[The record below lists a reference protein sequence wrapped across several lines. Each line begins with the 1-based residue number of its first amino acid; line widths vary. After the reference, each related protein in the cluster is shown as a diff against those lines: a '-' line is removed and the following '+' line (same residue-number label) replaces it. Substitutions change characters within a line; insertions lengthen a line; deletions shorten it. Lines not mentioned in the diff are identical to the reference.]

1 MNQLQQP
8 PIETQIKTPTRRDF
22 LNRAALTVTAVGATA
37 LARPVLA
44 QAPAATAPADAVPAA
59 NPKPD
64 AMAMAMAKKADML
77 ASDLAILG
85 FALGLERLEA
95 AFYAQIQGAH
105 QKRAYLSPK
114 LLKSAQEIGAIEI
127 LHVTTLETAI
137 LAAGG
142 SLQPNPT
149 HRFPANV
156 FISPVAFGWFG
167 YTLEEIGI
175 GAYLGAVGQINS
187 PDLRKAAASIYGS
200 EVRHAAILR
209 SLGGF
214 SFAPR
219 YFESPL
225 TVEQVTEL
233 VKPYIA

>member
-1 MNQLQQP
+1 MNETFNTTP
-8 PIETQIKTPTRRDF
+8 NAAPIETPSRRAF
-22 LNRAALTVTAVGATA
+22 LGRAALASATFGAVA

-44 QAPAATAPADAVPAA
+44 QTSAPAPEAAPAVV
-59 NPKPD
+59 PKPD
-64 AMAMAMAKKADML
+64 LAAMAMAAKAEMV
-77 ASDLAILG
+77 ASDLAILN

-95 AFYAQIQGAH
+95 AFYAQIQGA
-105 QKRAYLSPK
+105 QQARAYLSPK
-114 LLKSAQEIGAIEI
+114 LFESARDIGAIEI

-142 SLQPNPT
+142 SLTPTVT

-156 FISPVAFGWFG
+156 FISPVAFSWFG

-225 TVEQVTEL
+225 SVEQVTAL
-233 VKPYIA
+233 VKPYSA